1 MNIRYLLSDPR
12 HSLFGQLTVYYVL
25 LATAFYLLI
34 HYVPTVSHYL
44 YEWRAEGYERPGVID
59 QIVGDNTFRA
69 MQAETAL
76 ALLTATVGALLLM
89 VPVTWVYMGTRR
101 RRGLDQSMVES
112 LLILPIAVA
121 GVVVIVQD
129 SLALAFSLA
138 GIFAG
143 IQFRSKLK
151 YYADAHFLFASIGVG
166 LAAGIG
172 ALHIASVMSVV
183 FNYTAYLI
191 WRLNYGADAGERH
204 LRFASDGVRHNV
216 HRRKLER
223 HQHERRAD
231 ETHHAPEQG
240 GGDDAGPGTRPHGP
254 DEPP

>member
-1 MNIRYLLSDPR
+1 MNVRYLLSDPR

-25 LATAFYLLI
+25 LASAFFVLV
-34 HYVPTVSHYL
+34 HFVPTVSHYL
-44 YEWRAEGYERPGVID
+44 YEWRADGIERPDVID

-76 ALLTATVGALLLM
+76 ALFTATVGALLLM

-112 LLILPIAVA
+112 LLVLPIAVA

-172 ALHIASVMSVV
+172 ALHIATVMSVV
-183 FNYTAYLI
+183 FNYTAFLI

-204 LRFASDGVRHNV
+204 LRFASEDARDFAHK
-216 HRRKLER
+216 RKQER
-223 HQHERRAD
+223 HLHHQD
-231 ETHHAPEQG
+231 EDAPTPPTEP
-240 GGDDAGPGTRPHGP
+240 AGETAHRSTP
-254 DEPP
+254 DEPR

>member
-1 MNIRYLLSDPR
+1 MNARHLVSDPR
-12 HSLFGQLTVYYVL
+12 HALFAQLTLYYVV
-25 LATAFYLLI
+25 LATAFFLLV

-44 YEWRAEGYERPGVID
+44 YDWRVENGARPEVIETL
-59 QIVGDNTFRA
+59 VGGNTFRA
-69 MQAETAL
+69 HQAETGI
-76 ALLTATVGALLLM
+76 ALLAATVGALLLM

-101 RRGLDQSMVES
+101 RSGLDQSMIES

-121 GVVVIVQD
+121 GVVIIVQD

-151 YYADAHFLFASIGVG
+151 HYSDAHFLFASIGVG
-166 LAAGIG
+166 LAAGVG
-172 ALHIASVMSVV
+172 ALHIATVMSVV

-204 LRFASDGVRHNV
+204 LRFASENAREVAHK
-216 HRRKLER
+216 HKEER
-223 HQHERRAD
+223 HLHHHKGDQAAPGPA
-231 ETHHAPEQG
+231 ETQRTEDSPG
-240 GGDDAGPGTRPHGP
+240 GGP
-254 DEPP
+254 DGFV

>member
-12 HSLFGQLTVYYVL
+12 QALFGQLTLYYVL
-25 LATAFYLLI
+25 VASGFFLLT

-44 YEWRAEGYERPGVID
+44 YEWRVEARPDVID
-59 QIVGDNTFRA
+59 QVAGGNTFRA
-69 MQAETAL
+69 MQAETAI

-166 LAAGIG
+166 LAAGVG
-172 ALHIASVMSVV
+172 ALHIAAVMSVV
-183 FNYTAYLI
+183 FNYTAYMI
-191 WRLNYGADAGERH
+191 WRLNYGAEAGERH
-204 LRFASDGVRHNV
+204 LRFASDGARETAHKRKEVRHGN
-216 HRRKLER
+216 
-223 HQHERRAD
+223 
-231 ETHHAPEQG
+231 HHHGDKPLDEQG
-240 GGDDAGPGTRPHGP
+240 VRPAPPTGP
-254 DEPP
+254 DESV